1 MPFQYPMGG
10 LAYTPEF
17 IGSSLPYLTSS
28 NVSLGGLTEIS
39 FQNITKF
46 VIVKNASTGSEVL
59 ALGVTRNGVIGS
71 NKILLNAGESFTAD
85 WKLTSL
91 WLSGSSGAT
100 VSFSVAAGLSGLDA
114 SRVPPITGSAHSSGS
129 YQGVG

>member
-1 MPFQYPMGG
+1 MGG
-10 LAYTPEF
+10 LSYTPEF

-28 NVSLGGLTEIS
+28 NVSLGGIREIS

-46 VIVKNASTGSEVL
+46 VIVKNTSTGSEVL
-59 ALGVTRNGVIGS
+59 AMGVTRNGVVGS
-71 NKILLNAGESFTAD
+71 NNILLSAGESFTAD

-91 WLSGSSGAT
+91 WLSGSSGT
-100 VSFSVAAGLSGLDA
+100 TISFTVAAGLSGLDA